1 MIEEFKLENAESLWA
16 ELVNC
21 QQKSNSDD
29 EFIYRGHSNA
39 KWGLI
44 PAVLRPKFTN
54 RLISSVGHLLN
65 PEAQVLA
72 EFGMLR
78 SFIYNCDAAGTPIPN
93 DSVKFRENFLADES
107 LSKYQSSVSN
117 WPNEELIECMAL
129 AQLHGL
135 PTRLLDWTTNPYT
148 AIYFALSQAFSDLEW
163 ENGQKLAVYAFNKGP
178 HSNTYHGPIRILRVG
193 GSVSKNV
200 VAQQG
205 LFTIHPVEGHEEET
219 IVIKNLEEY
228 LPSDQSILKF
238 TVPIQE
244 CIELY
249 EMCNQFGFNAPRLFP
264 TADGASLGVIEYQS
278 FVIAKQKRLRM
289 KNETSD

>member
-1 MIEEFKLENAESLWA
+1 MIDEIRLENAKSLWVQLG
-16 ELVNC
+16 EC
-21 QQKSNSDD
+21 QEQSNLD
-29 EFIYRGHSNA
+29 EEMIYRGHSNA
-39 KWGLI
+39 RWPLL
-44 PAVLRPKFTN
+44 PAILRPQTIS
-54 RLISSVGHLLN
+54 RLENSVGHLLKSDQ
-65 PEAQVLA
+65 QVWT
-72 EFGMLR
+72 EFVMLR
-78 SFIYNCDAAGTPIPN
+78 NFIYNCDKAGTSIPN
-93 DSVKFRENFLADES
+93 DSVKFRENFLTDES
-107 LSKYQSSVSN
+107 FSKYLPDLSI
-117 WPNEELIECMAL
+117 WPHEELFECLAL

-135 PTRLLDWTTNPYT
+135 PTRLLDWTTSPYT
-148 AIYFALSQAFSDLEW
+148 AIYFAVSQALSQSKW
-163 ENGQKLAVYAFNKGP
+163 EEEQELSVFAFNKG
-178 HSNTYHGPIRILRVG
+178 HHLNTYRGPIKILKVG